1 MTRLQSGEIA
11 EISARLRAYDEELL
25 AKTGRTLRGL
35 ACYAV
40 GLTETEAVNRL
51 PDVHVAVVPI
61 RWGQGVI
68 DRFSETTRDILQY
81 IGFQAYVTENS
92 DVSGLA
98 EAFEKQADIIFLS
111 DDNHFVA
118 LNLECRR
125 IVDNATATGK
135 GFGAGLNLMT
145 GGLQGQGVLIIGCGA
160 VGIGAAM
167 TLANYG
173 AEISVYD
180 TDHSR
185 SRHLAGAL
193 YKRLNIKVEIEI
205 KLITALSKHRFLVE
219 ATNSANI
226 IHEQDLLPATYIA
239 APGMPLGLSPDAT
252 LKLADRLLH
261 DPLQTGVAT
270 MALEA
275 WKQKRSQST

>member
-1 MTRLQSGEIA
+1 MTRLRTTDIA
-11 EISARLRAYDEELL
+11 NISSQLEAYDQELL
-25 AKTGRTLRGL
+25 TKTGLSLRGI
-35 ACYAV
+35 ACHAV
-40 GLTETEAVNRL
+40 GQSEEEALNEL
-51 PDVHVAVVPI
+51 PDVLIGVVPI
-61 RWGQGVI
+61 RWGKGI
-68 DRFSETTRDILQY
+68 IGKFSETTRDILQY
-81 IGFQAYVTENS
+81 IGFQAFVTQNS

-98 EAFEKQADIIFLS
+98 EALEKQADIIFLS

-118 LNLECRR
+118 LNVECRR
-125 IVDNATATGK
+125 VVDNATATGK
-135 GFGAGLNLMT
+135 GFGVGLNLMT

-160 VGIGAAM
+160 VGMSAAM

-173 AEISVYD
+173 AKISVYD

-185 SRHLAGAL
+185 SRFLAAAL
-193 YKRLNIKVEIEI
+193 YKWLNIKVEIEVE
-205 KLITALSKHRFLVE
+205 LITALSQHRFLVE
-219 ATNSANI
+219 ATNSADI
-226 IHEQDLLPATYIA
+226 IQEQDLLPATYIA

-275 WKQKRSQST
+275 WKQIRSQST